1 MKNKKINEIQNKII
15 KSFYEISNNRE
26 MMINYIIEIGKK
38 MKPLEKKYKNSNNII
53 EGCMSK
59 VWLIYKIKK
68 KKIFFKADSNTVIT
82 KGLIGLLIKI
92 FSNQK
97 IEDII
102 NSKLYFLEKVKINQ
116 IIGIQR
122 LNGLNHMIKKI
133 KLFTISEKV
142 KLIKK
147 N

>member
-1 MKNKKINEIQNKII
+1 MKNINEIQNEII
-15 KSFYEISNNRE
+15 KSFNKISKNRE

-38 MKPLEKKYKNSNNII
+38 MKPLEKKYKNNNNII

-59 VWLIYKIKK
+59 VWLIYKINK
-68 KKIFFKADSNTVIT
+68 KKIIFKADSNTIIT

-97 IEDII
+97 IENII
-102 NSKLYFLEKVKINQ
+102 NSKLYFIERIKINQ
-116 IIGIQR
+116 IIGLQR

-133 KLFTISEKV
+133 KLFTILEKT
-142 KLIKK
+142 KNNKK
-147 N
+147 Y